1 MLKTSTPATRIW
13 RIVVPLIVCMVGST
27 AMGGKF
33 GRTMDIGKPAPA
45 WKDLP
50 GVDGKQHSLS
60 DLKHEVVVVVFTCNS
75 CPYAT
80 DYEDRIIE
88 FVNKFCAVQEKKAAD
103 AGNKVTVEDAGE
115 KTSNKKTLAPVAL
128 VAINVNKVDADLL
141 PAMKLRAVK
150 KKFSFPYLF
159 DETQQIAK
167 DFGAI
172 WTPEFFV
179 LNKERKV
186 VYMGAMDDSTD
197 AKKVSKH
204 YVQDAVMATLA
215 GKVVDV
221 AETPAIGCQIRWE
234 RRRRSRKSRK
244 SVSK

>member
-1 MLKTSTPATRIW
+1 MVSLATVRQLPRSLSHFIA
-13 RIVVPLIVCMVGST
+13 VLIICTIHCEVT
-27 AMGGKF
+27 AGKF
-33 GRTMDIGKPAPA
+33 GRTLDIGKPAPA

-50 GVDGKQHSLS
+50 GVDGKKHSLT
-60 DLKHEVVVVVFTCNS
+60 DLKNEVVVVVFTCNS

-80 DYEDRIIE
+80 DYEDRIIA
-88 FVNKFCAVQEKKAAD
+88 FANKFCVAKEAPSP
-103 AGNKVTVEDAGE
+103 VEDQQA
-115 KTSNKKTLAPVAL
+115 KKRKPRPRVAL
-128 VAINVNKVDADLL
+128 VAINVNKVDEDLL
-141 PAMKLRAVK
+141 PAMKKRAAK

-179 LNKERKV
+179 LDKDRKV
-186 VYMGAMDDSTD
+186 VYMGALDDSTD

-204 YVQDAVMATLA
+204 YVQDAVLATLD
-215 GKVVDV
+215 GKDVSV

-234 RRRRSRKSRK
+234 RRRRSRKRQK
-244 SVSK
+244 SASQ